1 MVTAD
6 VFRASIILD
15 VVWDIIL
22 FSLWCW
28 RIDVAR
34 RLPVS
39 YGPLNGAIVI
49 YTMLMMAC
57 GARIAFAY
65 LIAKSITRERLFGYI
80 VPSVISIIL
89 YISMMGALGD
99 LSDFDAELP
108 VGLIGMC
115 MNLGYLGIGL
125 LVYKDNGLQQSSVGY
140 SAK

>member
-1 MVTAD
+1 MVSAD

-34 RLPVS
+34 RLSVS
-39 YGPLNGAIVI
+39 YGTLNGAIVI
-49 YTMLMMAC
+49 YTMVMMAC

-89 YISMMGALGD
+89 YISMMGAL
-99 LSDFDAELP
+99 SDFDAELP

-115 MNLGYLGIGL
+115 MNIGYLGIGFL
-125 LVYKDNGLQQSSVGY
+125 GLQR
-140 SAK
+140 